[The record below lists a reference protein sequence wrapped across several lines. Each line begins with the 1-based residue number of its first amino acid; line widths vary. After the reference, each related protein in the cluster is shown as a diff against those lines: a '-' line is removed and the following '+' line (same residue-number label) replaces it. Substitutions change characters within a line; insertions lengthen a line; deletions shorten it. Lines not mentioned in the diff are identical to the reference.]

1 MAARSLL
8 HQPGLN
14 QPMETRGSAADY
26 VLERLDATFADF
38 WAKFEALIEATPNES
53 HEGQQPRESLYTPA
67 ERQAGPGG
75 HPTTRSGKQVHN
87 HPPPARLTKRESARS
102 HSGRHRSPNKPSS
115 MDATTHLD
123 RGDPDS
129 LDRSSRSQR

>member
-14 QPMETRGSAADY
+14 QPMETRGGAADY

-53 HEGQQPRESLYTPA
+53 PEGEQPRESLYTPA
-67 ERQAGPGG
+67 EKQAGPGG
-75 HPTTRSGKQVHN
+75 HPTTRSG
-87 HPPPARLTKRESARS
+87 
-102 HSGRHRSPNKPSS
+102 
-115 MDATTHLD
+115 
-123 RGDPDS
+123 
-129 LDRSSRSQR
+129 